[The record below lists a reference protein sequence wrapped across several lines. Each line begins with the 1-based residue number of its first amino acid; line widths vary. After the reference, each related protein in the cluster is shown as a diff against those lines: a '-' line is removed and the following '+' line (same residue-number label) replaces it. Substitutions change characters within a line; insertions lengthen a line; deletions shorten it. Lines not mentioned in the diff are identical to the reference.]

1 MGDLISKSKLIRDI
15 SKVCG
20 DLGIELPDQVI
31 DIITAQP
38 IAYNVDAVVAELEDI
53 KEAVNGC
60 FGIMCSECKYTQK
73 CHTGEMD
80 YKVAIDNAIDIV
92 RKGGVD
98 EIKMSFQ
105 RASIREIHC
114 EYDR

>member
-1 MGDLISKSKLIRDI
+1 MGDLISKKTLIRDI

-38 IAYNVDAVVAELEDI
+38 TAYDVEKVVEGVMDI
-53 KEAVNGC
+53 KELANGC

-73 CHTGEMD
+73 CHEGEMD
-80 YKVAIDNAIDIV
+80 YKVALDKAIDIV
-92 RKGGVD
+92 KRGGV
-98 EIKMSFQ
+98 E
-105 RASIREIHC
+105 
-114 EYDR
+114 